1 MMKTKLAEK
10 IFLGITFM
18 PPYLRSTL
26 ILLTRSKLY
35 RKLKLVHILRGNL
48 ILSLMFQPI
57 LMVSRHSY
65 RINMVYYS
73 EIKGYFETNHQP

>member
-35 RKLKLVHILRGNL
+35 RKLKLVHIHSWQFDPQLN
-48 ILSLMFQPI
+48 
-57 LMVSRHSY
+57 VSTHPDG
-65 RINMVYYS
+65 ITPFV
-73 EIKGYFETNHQP
+73 PD